1 MDTCEKSYAGRLTK
15 NMMCAGF
22 KKGGIDT
29 CQVNEKVNFVAKS
42 SMTQINNI
50 GLGARLVHPI
60 CNQAFKENS

>member
-29 CQVNEKVNFVAKS
+29 CQVIEKVKFVAKIS
-42 SMTQINNI
+42 LSQINNI
-50 GLGARLVHPI
+50 
-60 CNQAFKENS
+60 AFTQDFNHYGDDFWMLC